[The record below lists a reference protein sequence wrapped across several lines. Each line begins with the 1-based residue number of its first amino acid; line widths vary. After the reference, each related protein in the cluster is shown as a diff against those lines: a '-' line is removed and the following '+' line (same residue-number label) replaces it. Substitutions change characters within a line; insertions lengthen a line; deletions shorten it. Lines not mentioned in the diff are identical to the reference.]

1 MLHNQRIFREI
12 SETSICHLEALVK
25 ANMAS
30 GYKIGYSKFDED
42 KFISDFQL
50 LDWTS
55 RSNSNLDVN
64 IDILYGKICQLAN
77 SHGAFFFFFKGEK
90 KCCPPSC
97 GTIKMFFAKI
107 KILIQTEINST
118 LML

>member
-1 MLHNQRIFREI
+1 
-12 SETSICHLEALVK
+12 
-25 ANMAS
+25 MAS
-30 GYKIGYSKFDED
+30 SYKIGYSKFDDD

-55 RSNSNLDVN
+55 RSNSNWMSTSNLIFCTIRSVN
-64 IDILYGKICQLAN
+64 LLILMEL
-77 SHGAFFFFFKGEK
+77 FLKGEK

-107 KILIQTEINST
+107 KILI
-118 LML
+118 